1 MPRAAD
7 RMALLTPPP
16 DAQPRVAVCVA
27 RISGRSP
34 GGVDTVVSVLLLGD
48 PSPWPG
54 SRSIPVGAQGLGGQG
69 GPRGRG
75 GFRTWLSGA
84 SRRWLQPGL
93 ALEERDAGEKALH
106 GEGPPAHP
114 PRKSLL
120 QKPPL
125 NPVRGGQR
133 NRSQSLFSCLI
144 LRGCVLGGR
153 DTAFA

>member
-1 MPRAAD
+1 M
-7 RMALLTPPP
+7 
-16 DAQPRVAVCVA
+16 
-27 RISGRSP
+27 
-34 GGVDTVVSVLLLGD
+34 DTVVSVLLLGD

-120 QKPPL
+120 QEPPL